1 MKVLIDTSVWSLALR
16 RKREKLNNSELQI
29 VEELIELIKE
39 TRAILIG
46 PIRQEILSGI
56 NSKSQFEKLKKKL
69 RAFDDFLITLNDY
82 ETASDFFNVCRN
94 NGIQGSHIDFLICAV
109 SHNNNFSILTTD
121 KDFENYSKFI
131 EVQLHKI
138 REH

>member
-16 RKREKLNNSELQI
+16 RKRAKLNNSELQI

-121 KDFENYSKFI
+121 KDFENYSKFV
-131 EVQLHKI
+131 EAQLHKI